1 MIRIGVGAWWPPGRR
16 GCSCALCW
24 HQGGTGRL
32 ERACICMRH
41 RGHGHER
48 VRGTSGPCCGEVLGR
63 AWNHSLGTRLP
74 YAVRNCINDE
84 RGMKCGLRA
93 GNWYPS
99 YLRSATQLAP
109 FPHHIFW
116 RGGSRRRR
124 GGKRRF
130 FLASRALAHRLF
142 FRRIRANRSKL
153 SRALYLTQT
162 AADRA
167 AVIPCAA
174 CAARRRRAACT
185 SSTHS
190 HVTFMPL
197 ARLSDD

>member
-1 MIRIGVGAWWPPGRR
+1 MGARVH
-16 GCSCALCW
+16 CA
-24 HQGGTGRL
+24 
-32 ERACICMRH
+32 
-41 RGHGHER
+41 
-48 VRGTSGPCCGEVLGR
+48 
-63 AWNHSLGTRLP
+63 GTRVAPADWSVLASACATVDMDTRGSVAR
-74 YAVRNCINDE
+74 AVRVVGKCWGAHGTTVWAHASRMPSKLYTWTSVNDM

-93 GNWYPS
+93 SNWYPS

-124 GGKRRF
+124 GGKGRF
-130 FLASRALAHRLF
+130 FLASRAIAHRLF

>member
-1 MIRIGVGAWWPPGRR
+1 MGARVH
-16 GCSCALCW
+16 CA
-24 HQGGTGRL
+24 
-32 ERACICMRH
+32 
-41 RGHGHER
+41 
-48 VRGTSGPCCGEVLGR
+48 
-63 AWNHSLGTRLP
+63 GTRVAPADWSVLASACATVDMDTRGSVAR
-74 YAVRNCINDE
+74 AVRVVGKCWGAHGTTVWAHASRMPSNCINDE
-84 RGMKCGLRA
+84 RDEIRA
-93 GNWYPS
+93 TCNWYPS

-109 FPHHIFW
+109 FPHHVFE
-116 RGGSRRRR
+116 RRSRR
-124 GGKRRF
+124 GGKGEHPFSLPARSPTG
-130 FLASRALAHRLF
+130 FLVRL
-142 FRRIRANRSKL
+142 RANRSKL
-153 SRALYLTQT
+153 AGALYLTQT